1 MRGVNEHLYF
11 YLTTVETLMSQ
22 FEPPSLK
29 PSDYP
34 DYVDR
39 FNELVGD
46 ITEGQ
51 YGNYRGRLVLRM
63 TRNQFEKKY
72 QRYLDLG
79 VRYGQMLS
87 RSDTIED
94 SLTVDLRAAEIEL
107 LITNSLFLPFPKY
120 LG

>member
-1 MRGVNEHLYF
+1 
-11 YLTTVETLMSQ
+11 MSQ

-46 ITEGQ
+46 IAEGQ

-63 TRNQFEKKY
+63 TQSQFEKKY

-79 VRYGQMLS
+79 IRYGQMLS

>member
-1 MRGVNEHLYF
+1 
-11 YLTTVETLMSQ
+11 MSQ
-22 FEPPSLK
+22 FEPPRLK
-29 PSDYP
+29 SSDYP

-39 FNELVGD
+39 FGELVGD
-46 ITEGQ
+46 IAEGQ

-63 TRNQFEKKY
+63 TQSQFEKKY

-79 VRYGQMLS
+79 IRYGQMLS